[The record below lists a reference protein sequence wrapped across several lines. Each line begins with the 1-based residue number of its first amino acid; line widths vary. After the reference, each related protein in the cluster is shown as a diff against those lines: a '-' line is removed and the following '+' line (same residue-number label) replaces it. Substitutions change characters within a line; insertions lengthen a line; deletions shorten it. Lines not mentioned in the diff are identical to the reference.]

1 MPRKRSFFASRR
13 SFCCSRSWS
22 CSSCRSRST
31 FAALFPNIHWA
42 LSGIKSANGY
52 YQPYPSTCAG
62 NPRSCPGG
70 ERTGAARVPIVQI
83 RRHTGEEAG
92 PPSIPITHQRKLMDN
107 DLCFAVDK
115 NFIHFIAQ
123 LLARLD
129 RWDWIEIDG
138 IGQRQC
144 WTDDNE
150 VNNNQPGWG
159 KW

>member
-62 NPRSCPGG
+62 NPRSCPGI
-70 ERTGAARVPIVQI
+70 PIVQRSRAAI
-83 RRHTGEEAG
+83 NSH
-92 PPSIPITHQRKLMDN
+92 HHKRKLMDN
-107 DLCFAVDK
+107 GLCFAVDK